1 MQIAFRSKLD
11 IPHIAQIAQGVRAE
25 YGISCTA
32 SDTIQQKKHTRYKLT
47 RFECNIDE
55 RGDEIGRLAALSR
68 SSILQGADVN
78 EGGQRS
84 AHIAEGSEAA
94 LGSA

>member
-1 MQIAFRSKLD
+1 MQMVFRSILD
-11 IPHIAQIAQGVRAE
+11 IPHIAHSKAK
-25 YGISCTA
+25 YSISCTA
-32 SDTIQQKKHTRYKLT
+32 SDTIQQKKYIRYELT

-84 AHIAEGSEAA
+84 AHLA
-94 LGSA
+94 